1 MQSYAMSSDN
11 VTYPGGLSALMERHN
26 SRREPFDFTDDIFP
40 GEVLDLDQ
48 LANTIVT
55 EDATRKPRGAAH
67 PRSAWNNKRRA
78 IAREFIGNSELAYLN
93 ALLISNLRKTS
104 APKGCDTLFLRLWEE
119 QSAHLIEA
127 IDIRW
132 KVSSIMTFADHGGT
146 DVQRQVGQALRML
159 FGLMKLYEFERLYS
173 GFDPQTPFGFSR
185 KKRVSLPLKMDQ
197 YSLRAGGLDANL
209 LAPVWELAMTD
220 PGIAPLANHL
230 MEELNRDPGTVFR
243 RIRRMRE
250 VYARLKADK

>member
-1 MQSYAMSSDN
+1 MPSYAMSSDN
-11 VTYPGGLSALMERHN
+11 ETYPGGLNALLGRYN
-26 SRREPFDFTDDIFP
+26 SRRDPFDFTGESFPPGDI
-40 GEVLDLDQ
+40 DLAA
-48 LANTIVT
+48 LTMAKVT
-55 EDATRKPRGAAH
+55 EDATRKQKGAAN
-67 PRSAWNNKRRA
+67 PRSAWANKRRA
-78 IAREFIGNSELAYLN
+78 IAQEFVGNSELAYLN
-93 ALLISNLRKTS
+93 ALLISSLRKSS
-104 APKGCDTLFLRLWEE
+104 APDGAAALFLRLWHE
-119 QSAHLIEA
+119 QHAHLIDVL
-127 IDIRW
+127 DIRW

-185 KKRVSLPLKMDQ
+185 KKRVPLPLNMDQ
-197 YSLRAGGLDANL
+197 YSLRAGGLDSNL

-250 VYARLKADK
+250 VYGRLKGDT

>member
-1 MQSYAMSSDN
+1 MSSDN
-11 VTYPGGLSALMERHN
+11 LTYPGGLEALLGRYN
-26 SRREPFDFTDDIFP
+26 SRRDPFDFTDLSFP
-40 GEVLDLDQ
+40 PEDVDLAL
-48 LANTIVT
+48 LAATKVT
-55 EDATRKPRGAAH
+55 EEATKKPKWEPN
-67 PRSAWNNKRRA
+67 PRSAWANKRRT

-93 ALLISNLRKTS
+93 ALLISNLRKSS
-104 APKGCDTLFLRLWEE
+104 APEGCAALFLRLWEE
-119 QSAHLIEA
+119 QPAHLIEA
-127 IDIRW
+127 LDIRW

-159 FGLMKLYEFERLYS
+159 FGMMKLYEFERLYS

-185 KKRVSLPLKMDQ
+185 KKRVSLPLNMDQ
-197 YSLRAGGLDANL
+197 YSLRAGGLDSNL

-243 RIRRMRE
+243 RLRRMRE
-250 VYARLKADK
+250 VYARLKGDD